1 MKETLKVKKLHPS
14 ANLPKRGR
22 PKSSGLDLEAL
33 STHKLKPGESAKVS
47 TGLAFVIPEG
57 YEVQIRPRSGLS
69 AKTSL
74 RISNAP
80 GTIDQD
86 FQGEICVLV
95 DNISRTES
103 FIIAR
108 GDRIAQAV
116 LCPVELC
123 DVKEVKE
130 LGEKTQRSDGGFGST
145 NLK

>member
-1 MKETLKVKKLHPS
+1 M
-14 ANLPKRGR
+14 
-22 PKSSGLDLEAL
+22 

-69 AKTSL
+69 MKTSL

-130 LGEKTQRSDGGFGST
+130 LGEKTQRSEGGWGST
-145 NLK
+145 GV